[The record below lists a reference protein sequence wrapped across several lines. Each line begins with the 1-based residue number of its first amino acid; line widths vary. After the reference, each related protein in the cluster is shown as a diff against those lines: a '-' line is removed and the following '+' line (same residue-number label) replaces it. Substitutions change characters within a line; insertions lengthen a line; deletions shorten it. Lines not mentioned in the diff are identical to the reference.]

1 MRYPSSVIRFAFS
14 VLSPPLRGLCAL
26 GGKNF
31 AGLSGRKGTA
41 RQALVGGIDP
51 EGKVYEHLS
60 RQGNIQYAYAGEML
74 QVLTGLAIP
83 GVSTSAEG
91 WILLTWR
98 FLLITGDLLK
108 TQAQELKLTFQKF
121 CESLELIV

>member
-1 MRYPSSVIRFAFS
+1 
-14 VLSPPLRGLCAL
+14 LRGLCAL

-83 GVSTSAEG
+83 GDIDLSGGVDFVDLA
-91 WILLTWR
+91 IFADNWR
-98 FLLITGDLLK
+98 SPENPGTRIGTNFP
-108 TQAQELKLTFQKF
+108 E
-121 CESLELIV
+121 IV